1 MRHWN
6 LFFGVLAIG
15 SLTLGTKPAAA
26 QQEMEAAMAAWAEA
40 GKPGV
45 HHEHLAALTGTWQA
59 ETRFWM
65 DPSAEPMVSP
75 ATLEYRM
82 IMDGRYLEEIITSEF
97 MGQPFEGRGLY
108 GFNNVTGELQAVW
121 IDDTSTGIFLYS
133 GTINDDGTEMSLTG
147 KYKDPTTGEWRETRS
162 VMRISKDN
170 LHYVSYEVE
179 GTTEKKT
186 MEITGT
192 RKM

>member
-1 MRHWN
+1 MRYRN
-6 LFFGVLAIG
+6 LLIVGLAIG
-15 SLTLGTKPAAA
+15 SLALWAPPAAA

-75 ATLEYRM
+75 ATAEYRM
-82 IMDGRYLEEIITSEF
+82 IMGGRYLEETITSEF
-97 MGQPFEGRGLY
+97 MGQPFKGRGLY

-133 GTINDDGTEMSLTG
+133 GSMNDDGTEMTLKG
-147 KYKDPTTGEWRETRS
+147 RYKDPVTGEWRETRS

-170 LHYVSYEVE
+170 LHYIDYEME
-179 GTTEKKT
+179 GANEKKT
-186 MEITGT
+186 MEIIGT